1 MSSNSEPIL
10 KSKIE
15 SDGSENSEDDENFEI
30 ESTNEMEFMNTMN
43 MLKEFFYDD
52 EKGRNIVHVGIEIK
66 RSIEKQNILLKNLID
81 VIKNK

>member
-10 KSKIE
+10 NAKNNSDE
-15 SDGSENSEDDENFEI
+15 SETSEDENFEI

-66 RSIEKQNILLKNLID
+66 RSLEKQNILLKNLIE